1 MSLDHIYRNPRDA
14 MRVYDSWT
22 RLTALAAMVRDP
34 LPADREIFED
44 LLESD
49 DITSALLAFLGLK
62 KLLPAP
68 SAIREFW
75 KELFGESVD
84 LLTRRACSGPAQLR
98 VAALKALA
106 FAPEHLNF
114 GLVEQVL
121 KSLDIPLTHETVLS
135 GQTPSLALVRQPQN
149 FFLPEGF
156 AILLASLPGGHD
168 RVNLIRRE
176 LSSTENARLV
186 PALISLQLNPA
197 PELTDQVLTLARSAE
212 KRVALE
218 AARALAACGGSKV
231 YLVLLSLLKEASDP
245 SRKAWLLPL
254 AAGTGREEVW
264 PVIQNYAGADD
275 PVLVKSAIRAAAG
288 FAVPVEEKAEL
299 FNQLMRSSDPG
310 VVATAAQFAWHV
322 GSMKALR
329 LLEKL
334 LNSEDSSVRAIAAE
348 ALGGIS
354 GETAVPLIA
363 ARFEAENNGDVI
375 RQMILS
381 LRALLPKARGNMKVY
396 DQLLPW
402 FNRLLKSTDA
412 FKRSQ
417 CAVLCGFVGRPAQ
430 DIVLQAL
437 EREHHPHVLASLLTA
452 LGSSGF
458 DRLLVYSRFCDHI
471 DSRVRANALT
481 AMLVCGGD
489 AVSYFTA
496 ALRDNVPR
504 VRGIAAKNL
513 FLLGQ
518 LDIVATLNRML
529 LVPEPI
535 SVLSGC
541 HALGQLLR
549 IQPPTLSSDHPLP
562 LALSRKTRLRT
573 EAFGPALLNSAEIP
587 GIFCEMAMAAGNNRK
602 LVWILEEKYRRFP
615 GSYAIR
621 RMLAALLIS
630 NSDFERAASLLD
642 IGIRENS
649 GILADLLD
657 AYRISIR
664 LGNLEKANTL
674 GETAKKLYDMLL
686 DGCMQ
691 LCRTIR
697 GSGAELMLEKLHHLN
712 EPSMNLYN
720 AMIQLKVIE
729 NDQETVV
736 DLMAELVL
744 ARPCNA
750 MVLRKLA
757 GMLPESFAQL
767 RHGLE
772 VFAASL
778 PERL

>member
-1 MSLDHIYRNPRDA
+1 MPLDHIYRNPRDTI
-14 MRVYDSWT
+14 RVYDSWT

-34 LPADREIFED
+34 LPSDREIFED

-68 SAIREFW
+68 SVIREFW

-121 KSLDIPLTHETVLS
+121 KSLDIPITHETVLS
-135 GQTPSLALVRQPQN
+135 GQTPSLSLVRQPQN

-168 RVNLIRRE
+168 RVNLLRRE

-186 PALISLQLNPA
+186 PALISLQLSPA
-197 PELTDQVLTLARSAE
+197 TELTDQILTLARSAE

-245 SRKAWLLPL
+245 ARKAWLLPL

-275 PVLVKSAIRAAAG
+275 TTLVKSAIRAAAG

-310 VVATAAQFAWHV
+310 IVATAAQFAWHA

-334 LNSEDSSVRAIAAE
+334 LNSEDSSVRVIAAE

-354 GETAVPLIA
+354 GETAVPIIV
-363 ARFEAENNGDVI
+363 ARFDTENNGDVI

-381 LRALLPKARGNMKVY
+381 LRSLLPKTRGNMKVY

-417 CAVLCGFVGRPAQ
+417 CAVLCGFVGKPAQ

-471 DSRVRANALT
+471 DSRVRANALA
-481 AMLVCGGD
+481 AMLVCGAD

-496 ALRDNVPR
+496 ALKDNVPR

-518 LDIVATLNRML
+518 LDIVAALNRML

-549 IQPPTLSSDHPLP
+549 IQPPMLSSDHPLP
-562 LALSRKTRLRT
+562 LALSRKTKLKN
-573 EAFGPALLNSAEIP
+573 EAFGPTLLNTAEIP
-587 GIFCEMAMAAGNNRK
+587 GIFCEMAMAAGNTRK
-602 LVWILEEKYRRFP
+602 LIWILEEKYRRFP

-621 RMLAALLIS
+621 RMLAALLV
-630 NSDFERAASLLD
+630 NNGELDRAASLLD
-642 IGIRENS
+642 VCIRENT

-657 AYRISIR
+657 AYRIAIR
-664 LGNLEKANTL
+664 LANLEKASAL
-674 GETAKKLYDMLL
+674 GENANSLYEVLL

-691 LCRTIR
+691 LCRSIR
-697 GSGAELMLEKLHHLN
+697 GSGAELMLQKLHHLN

-736 DLMAELVL
+736 DLMSELVL

-778 PERL
+778 PEKL